1 VKSVL
6 NLMMYAN
13 KHFVV
18 SYIKDLLENVEAQ
31 NISDFIEETRFI
43 SNFNVFILLFVIYFV
58 F

>member
-1 VKSVL
+1 MQTNTLLSL
-6 NLMMYAN
+6 
-13 KHFVV
+13 
-18 SYIKDLLENVEAQ
+18 IKDLLENVEAQ